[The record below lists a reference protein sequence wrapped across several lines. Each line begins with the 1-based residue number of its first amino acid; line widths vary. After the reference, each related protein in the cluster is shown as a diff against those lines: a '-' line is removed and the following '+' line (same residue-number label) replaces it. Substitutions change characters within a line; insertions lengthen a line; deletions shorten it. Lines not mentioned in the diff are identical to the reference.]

1 MKKIDTEETMRKKI
15 DTKGIAEGHQIA
27 IEKKEDKMDT
37 EKGKKSTP
45 VKHQNHRN
53 KIFLD

>member
-37 EKGKKSTP
+37 EKGKKKYPCKTAKPS
-45 VKHQNHRN
+45 Q
-53 KIFLD
+53 